1 MELIRGRGLHV
12 PKFPREI
19 SRNLKKLAVVLLAA
33 MAISFHLERLVANV
47 FYDRDTFFFGRY
59 AAVFVSVELLAL
71 LFCFREIVA
80 VKVEI
85 AAFVVILSVGSLYAV
100 ALPAFC
106 GIAWDDE
113 VHYFHTMLMSHAFDP
128 GITEAEDF
136 YLKGY
141 RDMALGHKYYD
152 RESQQEMYQKVDRL
166 NGFKK
171 SGSADRE
178 YPRYRILCYVP
189 AAFGLWL
196 GKALSLPYPAE
207 FMLGRWCSLVFY
219 AIMSFLAIRKL
230 KSGKVLASVI
240 ALIPFQVFMASS
252 YSYDTWLTVWFLYGF
267 CCYFGVLQ
275 QPDKKMS
282 LKDWGCMVFSFFI
295 GAGPK
300 VLYIPM
306 IFLILFLPKEK
317 FASPRQRKWMYL
329 AVACVTV
336 LVSIQFAH
344 TYLFGA
350 DGIAQDKRGGEGVN
364 AAGQIAY
371 IFAHPWEYTKILLKT
386 LAEYLSP
393 QASCQYMSYL
403 HYFSGLKPT
412 AFSTL
417 YVVLLAVVAIT
428 DKDICDTNIRIL
440 SRVVTL
446 LLAFGVLCL
455 AATSMYVAFTEVGNG
470 KIMGYQYR
478 YIAPLLFPALY
489 VLGSGRVKNHVR
501 REYYNGIALAICAFV
516 SIHAVWAYAINLY

>member
-33 MAISFHLERLVANV
+33 MAISFPLERLVANV

-189 AAFGLWL
+189 AAFGL
-196 GKALSLPYPAE
+196 
-207 FMLGRWCSLVFY
+207 
-219 AIMSFLAIRKL
+219 
-230 KSGKVLASVI
+230 
-240 ALIPFQVFMASS
+240 
-252 YSYDTWLTVWFLYGF
+252 
-267 CCYFGVLQ
+267 
-275 QPDKKMS
+275 
-282 LKDWGCMVFSFFI
+282 
-295 GAGPK
+295 
-300 VLYIPM
+300 
-306 IFLILFLPKEK
+306 
-317 FASPRQRKWMYL
+317 
-329 AVACVTV
+329 
-336 LVSIQFAH
+336 
-344 TYLFGA
+344 
-350 DGIAQDKRGGEGVN
+350 
-364 AAGQIAY
+364 
-371 IFAHPWEYTKILLKT
+371 
-386 LAEYLSP
+386 
-393 QASCQYMSYL
+393 
-403 HYFSGLKPT
+403 
-412 AFSTL
+412 
-417 YVVLLAVVAIT
+417 
-428 DKDICDTNIRIL
+428 
-440 SRVVTL
+440 
-446 LLAFGVLCL
+446 
-455 AATSMYVAFTEVGNG
+455 
-470 KIMGYQYR
+470 
-478 YIAPLLFPALY
+478 
-489 VLGSGRVKNHVR
+489 
-501 REYYNGIALAICAFV
+501 
-516 SIHAVWAYAINLY
+516 